1 MEITYI
7 CHACLLIKVNN
18 VKILTDPWLVG
29 PTFANNHFIFPK
41 PKLTPEDIG
50 VVDFIYFSHGHED
63 HLQIESI
70 ERLNKKNKNSHII
83 IPDFSES
90 WVEDDL
96 KKLGFSKIN
105 KISNHAS
112 LELKKNLQ
120 IKMFINDLGDIDSSI
135 LIKNNKNE
143 VFFQTDNLMSKEE
156 AIYIGKNNNISVA
169 FLQSTLTGIFPGFFE
184 LNKHTMYKAS
194 IKKRERSHTMAINYA
209 KLLHPKYVVPYA
221 CDQIQYGELYYANE
235 LHRGNKKEFSQLLKK
250 ETKNK
255 IKPIILESCDKV
267 FLQNNKI
274 NKLTINKIAY
284 TKNIEKKFLINQ
296 NKHSDK
302 LAMSSWA
309 ASMTKEF
316 RKYLKIEKKYI
327 LKDYSNDLNK
337 FRKKL
342 KYSLKLWTKS
352 KFNVCIIVYDELKDK
367 YFHIYLNYGTKNKKI
382 KLNKINLSVEIPTYR
397 VQNLIRGEYNMG
409 ITALSSGGMRIFRP
423 TMNYTENEKYFW
435 KLLEKINFNN

>member
-1 MEITYI
+1 
-7 CHACLLIKVNN
+7 
-18 VKILTDPWLVG
+18 
-29 PTFANNHFIFPK
+29 
-41 PKLTPEDIG
+41 
-50 VVDFIYFSHGHED
+50 
-63 HLQIESI
+63 LQIESI

-267 FLQNNKI
+267 FLQNNEI

-284 TKNIEKKFLINQ
+284 TKNIEKKISYQ
-296 NKHSDK
+296 S
-302 LAMSSWA
+302 
-309 ASMTKEF
+309 
-316 RKYLKIEKKYI
+316 
-327 LKDYSNDLNK
+327 
-337 FRKKL
+337 
-342 KYSLKLWTKS
+342 
-352 KFNVCIIVYDELKDK
+352 
-367 YFHIYLNYGTKNKKI
+367 
-382 KLNKINLSVEIPTYR
+382 
-397 VQNLIRGEYNMG
+397 
-409 ITALSSGGMRIFRP
+409 
-423 TMNYTENEKYFW
+423 
-435 KLLEKINFNN
+435 